1 MVAVAGNRVLG
12 MSFRS
17 VILGLLGAA
26 GVCAFTYFN
35 DFVIRQSPMVGH
47 HMPNAIFGSLILF
60 VVLINPL
67 IGRFHRRGGLTGA
80 ELAVVLVL
88 TLSACTI
95 PSTSLMRNLGPML
108 MIPHHHEKTTP
119 GWAEHG
125 LTDLLPDFLLAETGK
140 NDEALTGF
148 IQGQSEA
155 GGHISLGDIPW
166 YAWKR
171 TLAFW
176 LPFAFALWLA
186 VLGLSL
192 VLHIQWAR
200 NEKLTY
206 PIAEITSSFLP
217 DSRGRMAPIYRDGYF
232 VAATIAVALV
242 YLNNFAAAN
251 FPNWIGVKLRF
262 DMAPL
267 VQGLP
272 PEFVQVG
279 WWPIL
284 RPTIAFSI
292 IGIAYFMPREI
303 ALSLGIGPY
312 LFGIFAGILTV
323 GYGVDVTGGGL
334 YSGKNLLLAG
344 IYLGLFSGIL
354 FTGRYYYAN
363 VALHALGAPARDRPA
378 ASSVWGARVFMAA
391 SIVLVLLLV
400 LADLDWQLALL
411 FVIGAFVIYVVMSR
425 ILAETGLFAN
435 DSGWFI
441 HAALLGLMGAEAV
454 GPKALLILGFFTTMF
469 FYRATRES
477 LMPYVVNGLKL
488 VDLQGAAV
496 GKTARGCVLALIV
509 GLAVAVPVSFFWHYD
524 GGLVNNHG
532 TPLYRASVV
541 PFRDALEVKQHLE
554 ARGLLEESESL
565 SGWSRF
571 LHLSPDPKGLVF
583 FLTGLTLVSTFTFL
597 RLRLAR
603 WPLHPVLFATWVV
616 YPVGRMAVAILI
628 GAFIKECIMKYGG
641 VRAYDRCKPIMIGL
655 VAGEILG
662 RFVTYLISLTY
673 YLATGESTGRL
684 IQFY

>member
-1 MVAVAGNRVLG
+1 

-67 IGRFHRRGGLTGA
+67 VARFHRRGGLTGA

-108 MIPHHHEKTTP
+108 MIPHHHEKTRP
-119 GWAEHG
+119 GWSEHG

-148 IQGQSEA
+148 IQGKSES
-155 GGHISLGDIPW
+155 GGHIRFGDIPW

-176 LPFAFALWLA
+176 LLFAFALWMA
-186 VLGLSL
+186 VIGLSL
-192 VLHIQWAR
+192 VIHFQWAR

-206 PIAEITSSFLP
+206 PIARITSSFLP
-217 DSRGRMAPIYRDGYF
+217 DERGRLTPIYRNGYF
-232 VAATIAVALV
+232 VAAMVGVALV
-242 YLNNFAAAN
+242 YLNNFTAAN
-251 FPNWIGVKLRF
+251 FPQLIEVKLNYDF
-262 DMAPL
+262 TAL

-272 PEFVQVG
+272 PEFLQAG
-279 WWPIL
+279 WMGYSLSPK
-284 RPTIAFSI
+284 IAFSI
-292 IGIAYFMPREI
+292 IGIAYFMPRDVS
-303 ALSLGIGPY
+303 LSLGIGPY
-312 LFGIFAGILTV
+312 LFGLFAGMLTV
-323 GYGVDVTGGGL
+323 GYGVDVSGGGL
-334 YSGKNLLLAG
+334 YSGKNLLLVG
-344 IYLGLFSGIL
+344 IHLGLFSGIL
-354 FTGRYYYAN
+354 FTGRHYYAT
-363 VALHALGAPARDRPA
+363 VALRALGAPTRDRPI
-378 ASSVWGARVFMAA
+378 ASSVWGARVFLVA

-400 LADLDWQLALL
+400 LADLDWQLALI

-435 DSGWFI
+435 DSGWFL
-441 HAALLGLMGAEAV
+441 HAALLSLMGTVAI

-469 FYRATRES
+469 FYRATREA
-477 LMPYVVNGLKL
+477 LMPYVVNGLQL
-488 VDLQGAAV
+488 VDLQSAEV

-509 GLAVAVPVSFFWHYD
+509 GLAVAVPVTFFWHYD
-524 GGLVNNHG
+524 GGLVNDHG
-532 TPLYRASVV
+532 TPLNRASVV
-541 PFRDALEVKQHLE
+541 PFRDALQVKQYLE
-554 ARGLLEESESL
+554 SQGLLDESERL

-571 LHLSPDPKGLVF
+571 LHLSPDPKGLIF
-583 FLTGLTLVSTFTFL
+583 FLTGLTLVLSFTFF
-597 RLRLAR
+597 RLRMAR

-616 YPVGRMAVAILI
+616 YPRRYDGDLDSDRGIHQRMHHEIRWRTRLRSLQTDHDRYRGR
-628 GAFIKECIMKYGG
+628 GDSGP
-641 VRAYDRCKPIMIGL
+641 VRNLLDQP
-655 VAGEILG
+655 
-662 RFVTYLISLTY
+662 YLLS
-673 YLATGESTGRL
+673 GHR
-684 IQFY
+684 

>member
-1 MVAVAGNRVLG
+1 

-67 IGRFHRRGGLTGA
+67 VARFHRRGGLTGA

-108 MIPHHHEKTTP
+108 MIPHHHEKTKP
-119 GWAEHG
+119 GWSEHG

-140 NDEALTGF
+140 NDEALTEF
-148 IQGQSEA
+148 IQGKSEG
-155 GGHISLGDIPW
+155 GGHIRFRDIPW

-176 LPFAFALWLA
+176 LPFAFALWLG

-192 VLHIQWAR
+192 VLHFQWAR
-200 NEKLTY
+200 NEKLSY
-206 PIAEITSSFLP
+206 PIAQITSSFLP
-217 DSRGRMAPIYRDGYF
+217 DESGKLAPIYRDGYF
-232 VAATIAVALV
+232 LAAMIVVALV

-251 FPNWIGVKLRF
+251 FPMLIEIKLIYDF
-262 DMAPL
+262 TPL

-272 PEFVQVG
+272 PDFLQAG
-279 WWPIL
+279 GLGYSL
-284 RPTIAFSI
+284 RPRIAFSI
-292 IGIAYFMPREI
+292 IGIAYFIPREV
-303 ALSLGIGPY
+303 ALSLGSGPY
-312 LFGIFAGILTV
+312 FFGLFAGLLMV
-323 GYGVDVTGGGL
+323 GYGVDVSGGGV

-344 IYLGLFSGIL
+344 IYLGLFAGIL
-354 FTGRYYYAN
+354 FTGRHYYLN
-363 VALHALGAPARDRPA
+363 VALRALGAPTRDRPI
-378 ASSVWGARVFMAA
+378 ASSVWGARTFLAA
-391 SIVLVLLLV
+391 SIVLILLLV
-400 LADLDWQLALL
+400 LADLDWQLAFL
-411 FVIGAFVIYVVMSR
+411 FVTGAFVIYVVMSR

-435 DSGWFI
+435 DSGWFL
-441 HAALLGLMGAEAV
+441 HAVMLSLMGAEAI
-454 GPKALLILGFFTTMF
+454 GPKALLILGFFTAMF

-488 VDLQGAAV
+488 VDLQRAEV
-496 GKTARGCVLALIV
+496 GKTARTCVLALLV
-509 GLAVAVPVSFFWHYD
+509 GLAVAVPVTFFWHYD
-524 GGLVNNHG
+524 GGLVNVHG
-532 TPLYRASVV
+532 TPLNRSSVT
-541 PFRDALEVKQHLE
+541 PFREALQVKQHLE
-554 ARGLLEESESL
+554 SRGLLDESESL

-571 LHLSPDPKGLVF
+571 LHLSPDPKGLIF
-583 FLTGLTLVSTFTFL
+583 FLTGLTLVLSFTFL

-603 WPLHPVLFATWVV
+603 WPFHTVLFATWVI
-616 YPVGRMAVAILI
+616 YPIGMMAGSILI
-628 GAFIKECIMKYGG
+628 GGVIKECIMKYGG
-641 VRAYDRCKPIMIGL
+641 VGAYNRCKPIMIGI

-662 RFVTYLISLTY
+662 RFLTYLISLTY

-684 IQFY
+684 GQFY